1 MKLDIWPSYV
11 DMILDVM
18 TNNFTVVVLPAF
30 SCCFIF
36 KMITFSRNGLALS
49 CTFSAHGFVVPF
61 LRNSSSVIQ
70 SAEYGL
76 FKVVA
81 LLKQAISWLV
91 CHFSPGQTVSS
102 CEVYLPAAWCSQPCF
117 GEEGKFGVCGTAED
131 GCSVAVGITVVGR

>member
-1 MKLDIWPSYV
+1 
-11 DMILDVM
+11 
-18 TNNFTVVVLPAF
+18 
-30 SCCFIF
+30 
-36 KMITFSRNGLALS
+36 
-49 CTFSAHGFVVPF
+49 VVPF
-61 LRNSSSVIQ
+61 LRNSSNVIQ

-131 GCSVAVGITVVGR
+131 GCSVAVGITVVGDQYYNSAISNEKLELLADMGISYWGYPLLHYMVTTEGS